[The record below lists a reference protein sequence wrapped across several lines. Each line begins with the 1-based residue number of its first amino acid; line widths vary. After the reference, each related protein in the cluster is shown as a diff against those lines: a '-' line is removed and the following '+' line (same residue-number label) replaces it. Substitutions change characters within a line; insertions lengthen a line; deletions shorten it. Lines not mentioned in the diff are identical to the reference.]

1 MSPVTGHSGDRK
13 TQPSCLQLG
22 RHQRAVPASESHGT
36 ARGFLGPHLCLNPPA
51 AKSHFLPSTCIPRP
65 PNAIPRK
72 LPAGK
77 FPSWSLAGDKRKA
90 APQ

>member
-36 ARGFLGPHLCLNPPA
+36 ARGFLGPHLCLNSPA
-51 AKSHFLPSTCIPRP
+51 AKSHFLPSTCIP
-65 PNAIPRK
+65 
-72 LPAGK
+72 LP
-77 FPSWSLAGDKRKA
+77 LQRN
-90 APQ
+90 PQETSCRQISILESGGGHA